1 MEPLLLII
9 IAVLLLVCLISYI
22 TTLNKLR
29 RLNIKV
35 DEALSGIDVA
45 LAKRYD
51 ALTKMVD
58 VVKGYTKYE
67 QETLF
72 EIVKLRSNMS
82 INEMNEAC
90 NNMFNFMRKNKLSKK
105 LNTVIAETII
115 SIFRINELY
124 DKKPL
129 YVQNCEN
136 GTYEGEMEK
145 GKREGKGKFF
155 FLNGDIYEGDFK
167 NNLRHG
173 KGKYT
178 YCNKDV
184 YEGDFN
190 NGEIDGKGKYS
201 YVEGDIYDGEYKHEK
216 REGQGTYIY
225 SNKDK
230 YVGQWKGGK
239 KKKIMKSLKK

>member
-1 MEPLLLII
+1 MITEAEAPKTKDDTIKKSIDIVIDRIPKIISMAEEDKYTILINSSKS
-9 IAVLLLVCLISYI
+9 LQKLID
-22 TTLNKLR
+22 
-29 RLNIKV
+29 KV
-35 DEALSGIDVA
+35 G
-45 LAKRYD
+45 
-51 ALTKMVD
+51 
-58 VVKGYTKYE
+58 TKY
-67 QETLF
+67 
-72 EIVKLRSNMS
+72 SNVESS

-239 KKKIMKSLKK
+239 KHGKGIFL